1 MSSQDGCPLADSCIL
16 RISCTKKGGGRV
28 YFFKAPL
35 KLSDLLK
42 KSPSCSRIIIL
53 LLLGEDNDLFVN
65 HVPKNMLINVKRQLE
80 IPSRS

>member
-35 KLSDLLK
+35 KLSD
-42 KSPSCSRIIIL
+42 CSKRARVARQVFFYF
-53 LLLGEDNDLFVN
+53 LGEDNDLFVN